1 MFCLWKTHHNSPCA
15 CAFKLH
21 AGAPEILPQ
30 LARFG
35 TGTLVLRQCGLS
47 LSSQADLR
55 SLVRFPRRA
64 GEPVRWPVEH
74 LEMDDG
80 GTREFYLF
88 IGSGDPRPQL
98 ASAKRGGK
106 IDFSIHLHHHVW
118 DSPEVRGLIETCG
131 GAGVSC
137 ELARE
142 LGAGAWLD
150 EWPDSGAGHR
160 DDTLSLHAR
169 RQIESSSLLEVRIQA
184 EGIRGD
190 ACFEPSFIDV
200 DGSILRI
207 ADKRCRHVV
216 FADADSPGFRLVR
229 RNGNTVSIS
238 QLPSAA

>member
-1 MFCLWKTHHNSPCA
+1 MFCLWKTHSNGPCA
-15 CAFKLH
+15 CAFKLR
-21 AGAPEILPQ
+21 AGALEVIPR

-35 TGTLVLRQCGLS
+35 VGTLILRQCGLS
-47 LSSQADLR
+47 LTSQADLR
-55 SLVRFPRRA
+55 SLVRFPQH
-64 GEPVRWPVEH
+64 GGKPPGWPVEH
-74 LEMDDG
+74 LELNDDDS
-80 GTREFYLF
+80 REFYLF
-88 IGSGDPRPQL
+88 IAAGDPRPQL
-98 ASAKRGGK
+98 ASARPGGK

-118 DSPEVRGLIETCG
+118 GSPEVRGLIEDCG

-150 EWPDSGAGHR
+150 EWPDAGAGHR
-160 DDTLSLHAR
+160 DDTLSHCAR
-169 RQIESSSLLEVRIQA
+169 KQIETCSLLEVRMHA
-184 EGIRGD
+184 PGFRGD

-216 FADADSPGFRLVR
+216 YADANSPGFHLVW

-238 QLPSAA
+238 QLPSVA